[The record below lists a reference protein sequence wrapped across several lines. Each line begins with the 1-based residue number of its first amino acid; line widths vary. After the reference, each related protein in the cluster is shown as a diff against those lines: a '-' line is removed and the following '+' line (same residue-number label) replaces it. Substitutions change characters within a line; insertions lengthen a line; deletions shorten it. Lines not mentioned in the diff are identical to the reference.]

1 MIQRKQTLFLLFAVI
16 ACAFCMFL
24 PVGSIQPQAW
34 APTPWSTIWRS
45 GRWGNQDFLYL
56 PAIVPA
62 AECGGSAV
70 VGNDIPFQ
78 ESQVADVALLSG
90 SALQCLVVCRLCPD
104 VLGHHH
110 TRGGGQDE
118 LGVRSLPAL
127 VSLILIWMAKKGVEH
142 DEKLVKA
149 ADRIR

>member
-1 MIQRKQTLFLLFAVI
+1 MHHVPASGKHPASGHGRRHPGLQS
-16 ACAFCMFL
+16 
-24 PVGSIQPQAW
+24 G
-34 APTPWSTIWRS
+34 RS
-45 GRWGNQDFLYL
+45 GRWGNQDFLSL

-104 VLGHHH
+104 VLGHHPN

-118 LGVRSLPAL
+118 LGVRGLPATGEPDTHL
-127 VSLILIWMAKKGVEH
+127 DGKEGRGA
-142 DEKLVKA
+142 
-149 ADRIR
+149 